1 MRGHLLYIPITARRI
16 RVQYSTLTAMDV
28 RPPTP
33 NKADIRPRSLWVD
46 DQEISLPPTK
56 SSSQLNDV
64 DSPSCPEPR
73 RREHP
78 STTTLLTAAREPHG
92 LDEAPAQR
100 DASPQDPWTLYEGR
114 IRLFH
119 GCEVTLARS
128 RTCKSQFVGIQLLAM
143 EATAARMLVRT
154 IEQYRHRSFPRLID
168 FLNHE
173 SQFYLVWEPVELSL
187 SEVLASE
194 CDITENEIAELVWP
208 VSLSIVSS
216 IPTTTRCLLSLPPM
230 TSRTVSW
237 TGNRSRL
244 LG

>member
-1 MRGHLLYIPITARRI
+1 
-16 RVQYSTLTAMDV
+16 MDI

-46 DQEISLPPTK
+46 DQESLLPTK
-56 SSSQLNDV
+56 SSSQL
-64 DSPSCPEPR
+64 PSCAGPR

-78 STTTLLTAAREPHG
+78 STTTPLRRTASPEPQG
-92 LDEAPAQR
+92 LDKAPAQR
-100 DASPQDPWTLYEGR
+100 DASPQDPWSLYEGR

-154 IEQYRHRSFPRLID
+154 VGQYRHRSFPRLID

-173 SQFYLVWEPVELSL
+173 NQFYLVWEPIELSL

-208 VSLSIVSS
+208 VSFSTISS
-216 IPTTTRCLLSLPPM
+216 IPTTTRRLLSLLPM
-230 TSRTVSW
+230 TPGTVS
-237 TGNRSRL
+237 
-244 LG
+244 